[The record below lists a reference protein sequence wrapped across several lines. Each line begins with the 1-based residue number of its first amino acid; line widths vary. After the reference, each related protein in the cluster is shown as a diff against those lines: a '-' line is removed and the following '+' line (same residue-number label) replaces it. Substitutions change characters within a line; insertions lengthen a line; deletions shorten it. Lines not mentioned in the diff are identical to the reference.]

1 MDPLVRCRPATRRPA
16 TRRHGD
22 RPRIIHRDVDA
33 RGPGRFG
40 RAAVALVAL
49 MGAFVGAVA
58 PASPAAALPFGYSD
72 TLVGSVP
79 VPVAIRRLPTG
90 VVAVLGKRGTVHLVR
105 DGTVLPTPALTM
117 TGVCSESER
126 GLLGIAAA
134 TDLAATGHVYLY
146 ATRTAP
152 GAPGGCVNRVSRFTM
167 VGDVIDPSSELVL
180 VDGISSVAGNHNG
193 GDLEIGKDGMLWIS
207 VGDAGRDPR
216 GDSGS
221 AGANDAAQDLSLLNG
236 KILRVDPATGGP
248 APGNPY
254 TGAGTTSCRVRGNT
268 PSTPTTT
275 CQEIYAS
282 GFRNPWRFAF
292 DPNAAGVRA
301 FVNDVGQ
308 GTREEVDEL
317 VAGGN
322 YGWPTREGA
331 CPQGQNPPCAAPG
344 AGMIDPITDY
354 PRSQGSYITG
364 GAFVPNGIW
373 PRQFD
378 GAYVFGD
385 GGSGRMWVR
394 TAAGTVND
402 AVPFHT
408 APTMSDMD
416 FVPEPSGLALY
427 YVLTGTGQVRKIVFP
442 TQPIPTASAP
452 LRYQPSA
459 TAARVFDSRRA
470 ADGSAPI
477 LGNVA
482 RTVSTG
488 VDGTVTRAVLV
499 NLAYVAPESDGFLT
513 AWAAGAAQPFT
524 SNVNAFGGEVVANAA
539 VVPVDAAGRIQLLT
553 NVSAHVVVDLLGVF
567 VDAPTA
573 VTAGRFVPLAPD
585 RLMDTREPADADNE
599 YAERIDAPMRV
610 VNAPVAGRSGTPTS
624 GMSAVALTVTAVSS
638 ATAGGGWASVAPGG
652 APQPPISNVNTNG
665 RGDIR
670 PNLVVVPLGDDGSI
684 DLHLLAIDD
693 VVVDVTGYF
702 TDASAPAST
711 VGRFHTLSNPY
722 REVDTRT
729 PFGFDPFGGPE
740 TRDLDPVVVPAGAI
754 GLTHNVTIVNNL
766 GAGFVTAFDDGAL
779 PGASTANASGPAQ
792 VRAASAVTRAAAD
805 GRLRYYSMVATDL
818 IVDVT
823 GWFEGPG

>member
-1 MDPLVRCRPATRRPA
+1 MDPLVQRRRPTPRPARRRENSRRGRRSLVVATVLAALPA
-16 TRRHGD
+16 
-22 RPRIIHRDVDA
+22 
-33 RGPGRFG
+33 
-40 RAAVALVAL
+40 
-49 MGAFVGAVA
+49 VGAVA

-79 VPVAIRRLPTG
+79 VPVGIRRLPTG
-90 VVAVLGKRGTVHLVR
+90 VVAVLGKAGRVHLAR
-105 DGTVLPTPALTM
+105 DGVVLPAPALALSD
-117 TGVCSESER
+117 VCTESER

-134 TDLAATGHVYLY
+134 PDLATTGHVYLY

-152 GAPGGCVNRVSRFTM
+152 SAPGGCVNRVSRFTM
-167 VGDVIDPSSELVL
+167 AGDVIDPASEVVL

-221 AGANDAAQDLSLLNG
+221 AGSNDAAQDLSLLNG

-254 TGAGTTSCRVRGNT
+254 TGAGTASCRTRGNT

-292 DPNAAGVRA
+292 DPNAAAVRA

-308 GTREEVDEL
+308 GAREEVDEL

-322 YGWPTREGA
+322 YGWPAREGA
-331 CPQGQNPPCAAPG
+331 CPQGQNPPCAGPTG
-344 AGMIDPITDY
+344 GLIDPITDY
-354 PRSQGSYITG
+354 PRSQGTYITG
-364 GAFVPNGIW
+364 GAFVPNGFW

-378 GAYVFGD
+378 GAYLFGD

-394 TAAGTVND
+394 TAAGTVNY

-408 APTMSDMD
+408 APGMSDMD
-416 FVPEPSGLALY
+416 FVPEPAGLALY
-427 YVLTGTGQVRKIVFP
+427 YVLTGSSQVRKVVFP

-452 LRYQPSA
+452 LRYQPTA
-459 TAARVFDSRRA
+459 TAERVFDSRRP
-470 ADGSAPI
+470 ADGAAP
-477 LGNVA
+477 LAGNTA
-482 RTVSTG
+482 RTVTTG
-488 VDGTVTRAVLV
+488 VDGAVTRAVLV
-499 NLAYVAPESDGFLT
+499 NIAYVAPDSAGFLT

-524 SNVNAFGGEVVANAA
+524 SNVNALAGEVVANAA
-539 VVPVDAAGRIQLLT
+539 VVPVDAQGRIQLLT
-553 NVSAHVVVDLLGVF
+553 NVSAHVVVDLLGTF
-567 VDAPTA
+567 VDAPGA

-585 RLMDTREPADADNE
+585 RLIDTRDAAGADNAYSERADA
-599 YAERIDAPMRV
+599 PVLV
-610 VNAPVAGRSGTPTS
+610 VNAPVAGRSGTPTTGVS
-624 GMSAVALTVTAVSS
+624 SVVLTVTAVSS
-638 ATAGGGWASVAPGG
+638 ATSAGGWVAVAPGA
-652 APQPPISNVNTNG
+652 APRPPISNLNSNG

-670 PNLVVVPLGDDGSI
+670 PNLVVVPLGADGSI
-684 DLHLLAIDD
+684 DLHLFAVDHL
-693 VVVDVTGYF
+693 VVDVTGYF
-702 TDASAPAST
+702 TDSSAPSST
-711 VGRFHTLSNPY
+711 VGRFRTLSNPY

-729 PFGFDPFGGPE
+729 PFGFDAYPGPD
-740 TRDLDPVVVPAGAI
+740 TRELDPVVVPAGAI
-754 GLTHNVTIVNNL
+754 GVAHNLTIVNNAA
-766 GAGFVTAFDDGAL
+766 AGFVTAFGEGGV

-792 VRAASAVTRAAAD
+792 LRAAAAFTRAGGD

-818 IVDVT
+818 VIDVT
-823 GWFEGPG
+823 GWFEGPA